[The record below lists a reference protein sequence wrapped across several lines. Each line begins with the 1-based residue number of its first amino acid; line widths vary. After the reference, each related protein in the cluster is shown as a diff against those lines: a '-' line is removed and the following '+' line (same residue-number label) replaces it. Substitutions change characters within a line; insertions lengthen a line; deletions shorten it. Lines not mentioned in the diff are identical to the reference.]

1 MPEKK
6 LRSSALSTRTL
17 LVCAAIGV
25 ATGLISALAGYLSVP
40 LTAAA
45 PVLYGLI
52 FGAHVL
58 PGVVGQDV
66 LRVPGAAML
75 THVLAALVS
84 TAFSPAWAGRY
95 IAAAL
100 LIGGLQEG
108 IAALGRYKSWSIG
121 RYLVGSIIVGAV
133 VGGIIGIAGAANK
146 YDPVARILY
155 FACFIIGPIIW
166 TLIGVGIARA
176 LRRAGIR

>member
-1 MPEKK
+1 M
-6 LRSSALSTRTL
+6 
-17 LVCAAIGV
+17 CAAIGV
-25 ATGLISALAGYLSVP
+25 ATGLVSALAGYLSVP

-66 LRVPGAAML
+66 LRVPGAAIL

-95 IAAAL
+95 IGAAL

-108 IAALGRYKSWSIG
+108 IAALGRYRSWSIG
-121 RYLVGSIIVGAV
+121 RYLVGSVVVGAV
-133 VGGIIGIAGAANK
+133 VALVIGLTGAAEK
-146 YDPVARILY
+146 YDAFARILY
-155 FACFIIGPIIW
+155 FACFIGGPVLW
-166 TLIGVGIARA
+166 TLLGVGVSRA

>member
-1 MPEKK
+1 MNKK
-6 LRSSALSTRTL
+6 RLSDAISTRTL

-25 ATGLISALAGYLSVP
+25 ATGLISAVAGIASAP
-40 LTAAA
+40 LVATM

-58 PGVVGQDV
+58 PGIVGQDV
-66 LRVPGAAML
+66 LRVPGAAIL

-84 TAFSPAWAGRY
+84 TAFTPHWFGRY
-95 IAAAL
+95 LGAAV

-108 IAALGRYKSWSIG
+108 LAALGRYKSWTVG
-121 RYLVGSIIVGAV
+121 RYVLGSAIIGTLL
-133 VGGIIGIAGAANK
+133 GIVIGIAGAAEK
-146 YDPVARILY
+146 YDTVGKIIYFGCWVLGPV
-155 FACFIIGPIIW
+155 IW
-166 TLIGVGIARA
+166 TLIGVALARA